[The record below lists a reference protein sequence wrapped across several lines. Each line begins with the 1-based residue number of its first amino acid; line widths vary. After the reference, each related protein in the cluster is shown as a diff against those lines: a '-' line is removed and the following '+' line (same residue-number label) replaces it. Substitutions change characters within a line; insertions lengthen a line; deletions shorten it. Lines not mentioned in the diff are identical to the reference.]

1 MQMMGLSETVKLV
14 SETVEMYVGSRENWF
29 FESSSSLRLV
39 RAPIDE
45 GSEDKE
51 LERILRVIRPVISFS
66 SLGREDRDK
75 SLMLRRNRPLN
86 RAKEPE
92 AMDENLLE
100 FTFSCVQVLTDD
112 GE

>member
-1 MQMMGLSETVKLV
+1 MIGLSETVKVV
-14 SETVEMYVGSRENWF
+14 SATVEMYVGRRVNWF
-29 FESSSSLRLV
+29 LERSSSSRLV

-51 LERILRVIRPVISFS
+51 FERKLRVIRPVISFS
-66 SLGREDRDK
+66 SSGREDRDK
-75 SLMLRRNRPLN
+75 SLMLRRIRPLN
-86 RAKEPE
+86 RAKEPG

-100 FTFSCVQVLTDD
+100 FTFRWVQVLTDD